1 MLLKLPQH
9 PGQEFGLEQFGHK
22 KLDTVTVRSS
32 LNSKLGSGKEG
43 KIFSVEPDLDSVQR
57 FIFKDKRNVRAILI
71 ASSVISGSDFSTR
84 LLLSYVKLKQSYAQ
98 TDQFDCSILVTEST
112 FPLTS

>member
-9 PGQEFGLEQFGHK
+9 PGQEFESVRTKIGHSDCAQFIELKIG
-22 KLDTVTVRSS
+22 VREGRETFFQLS
-32 LNSKLGSGKEG
+32 LIS
-43 KIFSVEPDLDSVQR
+43 IQ
-57 FIFKDKRNVRAILI
+57 FKDKRNVRAILI
-71 ASSVISGSDFSTR
+71 ASPVISGSDFSTR

-98 TDQFDCSILVTEST
+98 IDQFDCSILVTEST